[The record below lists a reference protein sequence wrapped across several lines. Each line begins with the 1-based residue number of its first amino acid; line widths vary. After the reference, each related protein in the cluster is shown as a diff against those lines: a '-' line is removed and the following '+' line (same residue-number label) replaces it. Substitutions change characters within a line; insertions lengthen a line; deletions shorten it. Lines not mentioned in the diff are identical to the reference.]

1 MWNSGFENYL
11 EILFQFSLL
20 VLNSQRI
27 LTLTGQPRTSHTET
41 RISWCCKTVC
51 LFGVL
56 TSDLLV
62 IEETYIS
69 FITVGSYQQKVN
81 KNPKP
86 LWNSSYH
93 TYRHTH
99 TCTTIDSIDCVNFD
113 HIMLVYLQD
122 CTLSSPA
129 EANKRL
135 DGVQLRHRIP
145 APQGN
150 SVTCRRE

>member
-1 MWNSGFENYL
+1 MKQWIWKLSWDSLPVFFACPKFTTNSYPHWATPDVPYGDTH
-11 EILFQFSLL
+11 IL
-20 VLNSQRI
+20 VLQNRLPFWSFDIRFACHWGNIYFFHYCRLLSTKSKQKSKTI
-27 LTLTGQPRTSHTET
+27 VKLIISHIQT
-41 RISWCCKTVC
+41 
-51 LFGVL
+51 
-56 TSDLLV
+56 
-62 IEETYIS
+62 
-69 FITVGSYQQKVN
+69 
-81 KNPKP
+81 
-86 LWNSSYH
+86 
-93 TYRHTH
+93 HTH
-99 TCTTIDSIDCVNFD
+99 TCTTIDSIDCFNFD